1 MLNNGYHLK
10 QPIPF
15 DNPWERLPFIL
26 PLALLIWILGLWGL
40 GLYLERPAR
49 LPLDSKPIE
58 AQLLEIPPSSTIQ
71 TPSAEHP
78 KSPKSPPPPIEPI
91 PRPSEAL
98 KPVQQEI
105 PKPEV
110 PLQESHP
117 VVPPEREVLPVP
129 AAPVTPLVPL
139 SMGGEGARVIFQPLP
154 KIPDELREEVLHTVA
169 VARFHVAP
177 NGTATVELITPTPNP
192 KLNQVLLDTLK
203 TWRFF
208 PAIKD
213 GNPVASLQ
221 DVRIPV
227 EVK

>member
-1 MLNNGYHLK
+1 MK

-40 GLYLERPAR
+40 GLYLERPAQ

-58 AQLLEIPPSSTIQ
+58 AQLLEIPPSATIQ
-71 TPSAEHP
+71 TPPTAHP
-78 KSPKSPPPPIEPI
+78 KLRQKSPPPLIEPM
-91 PRPSEAL
+91 PHPSEVI
-98 KPVQQEI
+98 KPTQQEI

-110 PLQESHP
+110 NLQETHP
-117 VVPPEREVLPVP
+117 VVPPVQEVLPMP
-129 AAPVTPLVPL
+129 PAPVIPLIPL
-139 SMGGEGARVIFQPLP
+139 SKGGEGARVIFQPLP
-154 KIPDELREEVLHTVA
+154 KIPDDLREDALHTVA
-169 VARFHVAP
+169 VARFHVAAD
-177 NGTATVELITPTPNP
+177 GTVTVELITPTPNP

-208 PAIKD
+208 PAIRD
-213 GNPVASLQ
+213 GNPVTSVQ
-221 DVRIPV
+221 DLRISV